1 MASTGVNL
9 PSSPSLPKPNSRPN
23 SPGSKSLSLPNMIIA
38 IATSLILGFAG
49 GFYVG
54 LKNANSGKVAKAKSI
69 FDEISK

>member
-1 MASTGVNL
+1 ML
-9 PSSPSLPKPNSRPN
+9 
-23 SPGSKSLSLPNMIIA
+23 IA

-69 FDEISK
+69 FEEITK